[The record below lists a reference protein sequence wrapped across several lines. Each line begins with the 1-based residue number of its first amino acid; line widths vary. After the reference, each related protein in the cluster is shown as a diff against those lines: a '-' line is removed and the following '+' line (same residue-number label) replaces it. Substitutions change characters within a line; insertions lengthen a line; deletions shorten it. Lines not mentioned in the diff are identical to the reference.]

1 MCSDEMKNVNT
12 TEEDVKD
19 PAKAR
24 VEQELEEL
32 NEKIIKLTAF
42 LFGKK
47 LVEMKLSNRMIN
59 VMREQLGIMQ
69 NYARILQDRLAIWGN
84 TDEELYK
91 KERESCCVGY

>member
-1 MCSDEMKNVNT
+1 MGSDEMKDVNT
-12 TEEDVKD
+12 TEEAVKD

-42 LFGKK
+42 LFRKK

-59 VMREQLGIMQ
+59 AMREQLGIMQ
-69 NYARILQDRLAIWGN
+69 NYARILQERLAIWGK
-84 TDEELYK
+84 TDEEIY
-91 KERESCCVGY
+91 ENGRCVGY

>member
-1 MCSDEMKNVNT
+1 MGSDEMKDVNT
-12 TEEDVKD
+12 TEETVKD

-59 VMREQLGIMQ
+59 AMREQLSVMQ
-69 NYARILQDRLAIWGN
+69 NYARILQERLTIWGK
-84 TDEELYK
+84 TDEELYEK
-91 KERESCCVGY
+91 GCCLGY

>member
-1 MCSDEMKNVNT
+1 MGSDEMQNVNT
-12 TEEDVKD
+12 TEEAVKD

-59 VMREQLGIMQ
+59 TMREQLSIMQ
-69 NYARILQDRLAIWGN
+69 NYARILQERLAIWGK
-84 TDEELYK
+84 TDEELHSDDK
-91 KERESCCVGY
+91 CCRPIAY

>member
-1 MCSDEMKNVNT
+1 MGSDEMQNVNM
-12 TEEDVKD
+12 TEEAVKD

-47 LVEMKLSNRMIN
+47 LVEMKLSNRM
-59 VMREQLGIMQ
+59 VGGMHEQLDVMKR
-69 NYARILQDRLAIWGN
+69 YAHILQQRLSIWGK
-84 TDEELYK
+84 TDEELDEK
-91 KERESCCVGY
+91 GCLVGY